1 VLGFAYRITNLSATY
16 HKVIGIMKRNNFT
29 KLILILSMVLS
40 SYVLADETQEF
51 TFVVEPA
58 YTQEDGE
65 WQLNLVLNNPSYQ
78 HDISTHIEAG
88 LSLEYGF
95 SDVLQGEFSA
105 NRANELEDGLETEI
119 SVEYE
124 LGLSYMLVKQKGF
137 MPQFT
142 IAAGVIV
149 EESEV
154 GYETALLYSY
164 QINEQHYIHGNFI
177 YEEIDSENEVAV
189 NLAYAFKLDESW
201 TFLAEVERNKETSAD
216 DSSDYVNT
224 FSAGVIFET
233 ESDIELG
240 VAYLAYNADTEQDY
254 GWQFKAAYEF

>member
-1 VLGFAYRITNLSATY
+1 MLNKNYLGLLYCFSVLTALCSSA
-16 HKVIGIMKRNNFT
+16 N
-29 KLILILSMVLS
+29 
-40 SYVLADETQEF
+40 ETQEF
-51 TFVVEPA
+51 TFLVEPA

-78 HDISTHIEAG
+78 HDISTNIEAG
-88 LSLEYGF
+88 FSLEYGF
-95 SDVLQGEFSA
+95 SDLLQAEFSA
-105 NRANELEDGLETEI
+105 NRANELEEVLETDM

-124 LGLSYMLVKQKGF
+124 LGLSYMLVTQQGF
-137 MPQFT
+137 LPQFT

-201 TFLAEVERNKETSAD
+201 TFLAEVERNKETNAD

-224 FSAGVIFET
+224 LSAGVVFET

-240 VAYLAYNADTEQDY
+240 LAYLAYNADTEQDY